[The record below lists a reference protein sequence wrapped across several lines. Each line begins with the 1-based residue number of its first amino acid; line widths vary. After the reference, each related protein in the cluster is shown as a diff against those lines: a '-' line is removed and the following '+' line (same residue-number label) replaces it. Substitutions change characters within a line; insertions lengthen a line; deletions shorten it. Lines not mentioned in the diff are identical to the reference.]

1 MRLTPVAAIISC
13 SVGKRDPGGIFV
25 VEDAGKVLGY
35 ISTTRDRQSGIGWIA
50 NLALIPELRG
60 QGWGRR
66 LIQHALDDFRQ
77 QGLTHA
83 KIETLV
89 QNEVGNGL
97 YTSLGFREVARQ
109 IHFVAD
115 LREAP

>member
-1 MRLTPVAAIISC
+1 VLEDDGR
-13 SVGKRDPGGIFV
+13 V
-25 VEDAGKVLGY
+25 VGY
-35 ISTTRDRQSGIGWIA
+35 ISTTRDFAAGIGWIA
-50 NLALIPELRG
+50 NLALVPELRG

-66 LIQHALDDFRQ
+66 LIQHALEQFRA

-89 QNEVGNGL
+89 QNDVGYGL

-109 IHFVAD
+109 VHFVAD
-115 LREAP
+115 LRQ